1 MTTLARPGTTTA
13 AASPTA
19 TAPISPSAREASV
32 ADRVRSLAV
41 TASAAALVLVPTLG
55 PLLAGTEEGAAEY
68 DTEITPPDYAFA
80 IWAPIFVG
88 TTANAVQHA
97 THPTAA
103 VNRRTG
109 WWLAGAYGANACWSL
124 AAQSGRF
131 RYTPYILP
139 VATALAAVA
148 YRSTQDAQD
157 APQGTAER
165 LAAHSTGLLL
175 GWTGLASVI
184 NVFAVQRDGRYASTQ
199 RAGRSAARLAVAGAA
214 GALSAAVAASR
225 HGYPSL
231 AAAGI
236 WGLAT
241 SAANPARTVATRRTS
256 AAGAALITGTTVMKL
271 WRVRRPHTSA

>member
-1 MTTLARPGTTTA
+1 MTPIHPRTFTA
-13 AASPTA
+13 GVSGA
-19 TAPISPSAREASV
+19 TA
-32 ADRVRSLAV
+32 ADRVRSVAV
-41 TASAAALVLVPTLG
+41 AASAAALVLVPTLG

-80 IWAPIFVG
+80 IWAPIFLG

-109 WWLAGAYGANACWSL
+109 WWLAGAYGANACWSV

-131 RYTPYILP
+131 RSTPYILP

-148 YRSTQDAQD
+148 YRNAQDAQD
-157 APQGTAER
+157 APEGTAER

-184 NVFAVQRDGRYASTQ
+184 NVFAVQRGGRFAT
-199 RAGRSAARLAVAGAA
+199 RVAVAAAA
-214 GALSAAVAASR
+214 GALGAAVAASR
-225 HGYPSL
+225 HGHASL

-241 SAANPARTVATRRTS
+241 SAANPARTVVTRRTS